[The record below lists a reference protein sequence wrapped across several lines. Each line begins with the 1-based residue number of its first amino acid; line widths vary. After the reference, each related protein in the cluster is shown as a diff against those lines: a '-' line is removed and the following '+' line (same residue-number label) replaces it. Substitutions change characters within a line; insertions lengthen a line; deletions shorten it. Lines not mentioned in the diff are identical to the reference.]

1 MTRLLAYREATL
13 SFYRSKGF
21 WIAFAIFSPLLLIA
35 ANYGFKVMTS
45 VYKKDLGN
53 GVVIYADD
61 YVKSGR
67 WVFDCEYSRLISREQ
82 LPVPVA
88 ELERA
93 NKLTIGDMYA
103 LSDADEKL
111 AKAVIRAVTA
121 MPDWYKSLRYR
132 YSVLGESSD
141 LNSHTFDLI
150 ASHGGRKWG
159 LEVWQEIGYDGESSF
174 DITAEPYDPETYVD
188 YAKALQAA
196 AKSCPAPQ

>member
-1 MTRLLAYREATL
+1 M

-45 VYKKDLGN
+45 VYKTDMGN

-61 YVKSGR
+61 YVKTGR
-67 WVFDCEYSRLISREQ
+67 WVFHCGRSRLISREP
-82 LPVPVA
+82 LPVPLA
-88 ELERA
+88 ALERA

-103 LSDADEKL
+103 LSGADELL
-111 AKAVIRAVTA
+111 AKAAIRAITA

-132 YSVLGESSD
+132 YSVLGENSE
-141 LNSHTFDLI
+141 LNSHVFDLL
-150 ASHGGRKWG
+150 AKHDGRTWA
-159 LEVWQEIGYDGESSF
+159 LRVWQEIGYDGESSF

-196 AKSCPAPQ
+196 AKSCSAPQ

>member
-1 MTRLLAYREATL
+1 MN
-13 SFYRSKGF
+13 FYRSKSF

-67 WVFDCEYSRLISREQ
+67 WVFDCEYRRLISREP
-82 LPVPVA
+82 LPVPIA
-88 ELERA
+88 ELERVG
-93 NKLTIGDMYA
+93 KLTIGNMYA
-103 LSDADEKL
+103 LSDTDEKL
-111 AKAVIRAVTA
+111 AREVIKAVTV
-121 MPDWYKSLRYR
+121 MPDWYRSLRYR
-132 YSVLGESSD
+132 YSVLGENSD
-141 LNSHTFDLI
+141 LRSHTFDLV
-150 ASHGGRKWG
+150 AAHSGQKWG

-174 DITAEPYDPETYVD
+174 DITAEPYDPEIYVD
-188 YAKALQAA
+188 HAKALQSA